1 MIGYLYEKICRKTN
15 YVNLSM
21 TNMEILYSEMYTA
34 DLEAMKINIIMRQKE
49 NGGMIAIGEC
59 CEILNDHLNNDIFCE
74 ASLAC

>member
-49 NGGMIAIGEC
+49 NGGMITIEEC
-59 CEILNDHLNNDIFCE
+59 YEILNDHL
-74 ASLAC
+74 